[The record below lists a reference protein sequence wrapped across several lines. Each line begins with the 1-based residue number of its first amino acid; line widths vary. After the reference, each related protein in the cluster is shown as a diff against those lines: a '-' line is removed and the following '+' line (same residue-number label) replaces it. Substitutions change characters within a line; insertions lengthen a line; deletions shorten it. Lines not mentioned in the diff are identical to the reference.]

1 MQSHEMTQINRDLI
15 ISQSCQYGWAPPNIE
30 RAQEISSMLN
40 ELIRAL
46 ENSTSVLNF
55 ESEPDNMQQ
64 ALNKLA
70 EK

>member
-1 MQSHEMTQINRDLI
+1 
-15 ISQSCQYGWAPPNIE
+15 
-30 RAQEISSMLN
+30 MLN